1 MPHSVQVTQGL
12 IVNKAFIVPDFMK
25 FIDHGKNKNS
35 NSDPTWS
42 DFSFGRLTLDT
53 VEIGLERSKSG
64 KEPSRKE
71 LQPLCWKYGGLDQED
86 SSGGG
91 GKYMNQQDLMFGF
104 RRWEVSNNL
113 LIFPSLLPS
122 TCLLRIHEMCLVLT
136 THHSVIDYQTLSL
149 APTSPMT
156 FRSKIST
163 VAGEHPTDGKTHTQ
177 QNPNQSNEK
186 KKSNPENL
194 NFLLFNASSAT
205 FFCHPGYKPYSHH
218 LSGCEDFLIFWYLH
232 FLTTITD
239 NWTLKRYCDANQK
252 EISK

>member
-1 MPHSVQVTQGL
+1 
-12 IVNKAFIVPDFMK
+12 MK

-35 NSDPTWS
+35 NSDPTWW
-42 DFSFGRLTLDT
+42 DFSFGRLTPDT

-64 KEPSRKE
+64 KEPSWKE

-86 SSGGG
+86 SSGEG

-122 TCLLRIHEMCLVLT
+122 TCLLRIHETSLVLT

-156 FRSKIST
+156 SKSKIST
-163 VAGEHPTDGKTHTQ
+163 VAGEHPVDGKTHTK
-177 QNPNQSNEK
+177 QNPNQGNEK
-186 KKSNPENL
+186 KNQTQKISISFFLMLALPPFSLSPRLQTLQSSSIWLWRLSN
-194 NFLLFNASSAT
+194 LLI
-205 FFCHPGYKPYSHH
+205 P
-218 LSGCEDFLIFWYLH
+218 
-232 FLTTITD
+232 
-239 NWTLKRYCDANQK
+239 TLLKNYHW
-252 EISK
+252 